1 MVMRKAL
8 TGLQRIARSNA
19 VTEAIA
25 STEIPV
31 AARVA
36 PSALQLV
43 RSFAAQPAAAPEVG
57 SGKVTQVCAR
67 KSCFC

>member
-36 PSALQLV
+36 PSAL
-43 RSFAAQPAAAPEVG
+43 
-57 SGKVTQVCAR
+57 
-67 KSCFC
+67 